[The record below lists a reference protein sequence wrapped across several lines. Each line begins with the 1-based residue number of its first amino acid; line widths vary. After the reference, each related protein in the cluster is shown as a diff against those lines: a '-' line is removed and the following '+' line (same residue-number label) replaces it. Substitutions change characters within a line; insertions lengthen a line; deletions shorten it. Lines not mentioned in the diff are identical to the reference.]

1 MRRNEQTRKF
11 AIGDRVRKHSGSW
24 WEGRVVGFYS
34 TEQTPSGYCVQ
45 LDMVPN
51 GPVQIYPEAALELA
65 APPAISTVAPP
76 CGIAD
81 PSTRDC
87 ENMKEVGGGM
97 DGERY
102 RCDVCGKGY
111 FLDYEEMK

>member
-1 MRRNEQTRKF
+1 MQK
-11 AIGDRVRKHSGSW
+11 
-24 WEGRVVGFYS
+24 
-34 TEQTPSGYCVQ
+34 TEQVTDEMRSV
-45 LDMVPN
+45 
-51 GPVQIYPEAALELA
+51 IAEFLELRCVWTDPHNDELCKRA
-65 APPAISTVAPP
+65 RDAVRASKQAHTEQNVAPEP
-76 CGIAD
+76 CGVSD
-81 PSTRDC
+81 PTTRDC

>member
-1 MRRNEQTRKF
+1 MTKAELRKTYEQWKREEIE
-11 AIGDRVRKHSGSW
+11 AVELIEAVARYLDDWS
-24 WEGRVVGFYS
+24 
-34 TEQTPSGYCVQ
+34 PSPSS
-45 LDMVPN
+45 LTVP
-51 GPVQIYPEAALELA
+51 
-65 APPAISTVAPP
+65 APQP